1 MFKDYYYNI
10 FQTDLYKSICINPYN
25 NRSRHINVG
34 DVIWIDV
41 SELVDLRLNSLI
53 KNRETYVNP
62 FYCSVAI
69 YFTSLIPQVI
79 KHVKDKEAMDNF
91 HKNSSWP
98 LISCGLGGIMDPIHT
113 LWEAHLM
120 PFKGCDVNQFIETI
134 KEAEEII
141 TSDVIE
147 YLKGG
152 KPNVNE
158 KAYHNLV
165 NSIGDEI
172 NKVEECIHDAVMYF
186 IDWILAPTLNKSP
199 KSFQYNDEKYVTN
212 V

>member
-1 MFKDYYYNI
+1 
-10 FQTDLYKSICINPYN
+10 
-25 NRSRHINVG
+25 
-34 DVIWIDV
+34 
-41 SELVDLRLNSLI
+41 
-53 KNRETYVNP
+53 
-62 FYCSVAI
+62 
-69 YFTSLIPQVI
+69 
-79 KHVKDKEAMDNF
+79 
-91 HKNSSWP
+91 
-98 LISCGLGGIMDPIHT
+98 
-113 LWEAHLM
+113 M